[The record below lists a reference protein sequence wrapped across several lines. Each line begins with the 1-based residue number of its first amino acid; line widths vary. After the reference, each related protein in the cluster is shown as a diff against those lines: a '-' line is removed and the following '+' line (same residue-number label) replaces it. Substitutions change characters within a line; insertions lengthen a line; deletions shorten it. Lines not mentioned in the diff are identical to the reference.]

1 MAGEPTDRSNR
12 QPLPRSFIKRSNS
25 DGFCF
30 LSRSIGGGDNNVKV
44 WSLAAAL
51 DAAMEASSAPKLLA
65 TLTDHNGQV
74 NIVRFAPHASLL
86 ASGSDDGIAVIYE
99 LQGGPGG
106 GVLGG
111 EINVENWRTKFL
123 LRGHGSNVV
132 DLSWSPDGSLL
143 ATASID
149 NSVIIWDTESGKQVK
164 SITHHTSFVKGV
176 AFDPVGTYMA
186 TYSDDGSV
194 VIWKRD
200 DWSIV
205 GVITHPF
212 RQRVSTTFAVRLSWS
227 PDGQYIMMGNSFQGS
242 THVAVAVPR
251 ERWNEKDDYLL
262 ICGHR
267 GPVVSPC
274 FSPKLYH
281 VPPLGGGKPAEGV
294 TSVFALGSYDGKVSV
309 WAASAERAYFVG
321 KRFFSNQVLDV
332 AWTPDGRSVL
342 ACSADKSV
350 ACFQFEESELGP
362 VATAGEMAEV
372 MTSLYG
378 STNGRAGARLVET
391 AELLALEKRNEEM
404 QKVDGANE
412 AGAKPA
418 RSVIKALDARLG
430 DGAVGFGSGPSNG
443 ASLVSANG
451 TNTINAMETKK
462 FSAPRIQQD
471 PNKVAK
477 SSTQQKRTRDVL
489 RRDAID
495 RTALPPLPIKT
506 SMTFSWNLE
515 DSMEDSQAGFAS
527 LLNCIKRGRV
537 LLTAANDVS
546 TVAQSN
552 FSQITVEGPNGTWND
567 LVCGSIVSVV
577 GSNEYCAIAMA
588 DGHIILYSPS
598 GRRMCPPLCVGAG
611 VSRVVKSRVR
621 SGDYRNA
628 IVVISTSG
636 SLRIIDPVGLRS
648 LATIDMAPILEGGR
662 TVADVWLSNSGS
674 PLVSLSDS
682 SAYVWDA
689 GMTLWTRVLDESTA
703 ISDFYPLSN
712 LSTGGELSNLQSKA
726 RPSAHAALL
735 GSSNKVSNARY
746 HVSRG
751 HVEANLA
758 SAASIGSMDEVD
770 GFLRSYAQL
779 LAESQDDMRLKG
791 IADDL
796 IDGRITG
803 DAVRDRGLLQACVI
817 PTMARF
823 GHTAKM
829 ALRCQ
834 DMLNDLGE
842 GMDE

>member
-1 MAGEPTDRSNR
+1 MVESHWFV
-12 QPLPRSFIKRSNS
+12 SFR
-25 DGFCF
+25 FVARRF
-30 LSRSIGGGDNNVKV
+30 AGGGDNTVKV

-51 DAAMEASSAPKLLA
+51 DAAQESSSAPKLLA

-99 LQGGPGG
+99 LQGGAGG

-111 EINVENWRTKFL
+111 EVNVENWRTKFL
-123 LRGHGSNVV
+123 LRAHGSNIV

-149 NSVIIWDTESGKQVK
+149 NSVIIWDSDTGKQVK

-227 PDGQYIMMGNSFQGS
+227 PDGQFIMVGNSFQGS

-281 VPPLGGGKPAEGV
+281 VPPLGGGEPAEDV

-332 AWTPDGRSVL
+332 AWTPDGRSLL

-378 STNGRAGARLVET
+378 STNGRAGTRLVET
-391 AELLALEKRNEEM
+391 AELLALEKHSNQMRES
-404 QKVDGANE
+404 DRANE
-412 AGAKPA
+412 AGDKPV
-418 RSVIKALDARLG
+418 RSAIKALDARLG

-443 ASLVSANG
+443 ASLAAAIG
-451 TNTINAMETKK
+451 TNRIKAVGGRTISTTRAPQIRTDRDDNS
-462 FSAPRIQQD
+462 SAP
-471 PNKVAK
+471 
-477 SSTQQKRTRDVL
+477 QKRTRDAS
-489 RRDAID
+489 RREGVA
-495 RTALPPLPIKT
+495 RAALPPLPTKASLT
-506 SMTFSWNLE
+506 CSWNLE
-515 DSMEDSQAGFAS
+515 DSMDDPRTGCDAAS
-527 LLNCIKRGRV
+527 LLDSMKRGRV
-537 LLTAANDVS
+537 LLTASNGVS
-546 TVAQSN
+546 TVAQSS
-552 FSQITVEGPNGTWND
+552 FSQITVEGPGGTWTD
-567 LVCGSIVSVV
+567 LVPGNIVSAV
-577 GSNEYCAIAMA
+577 GSNEYCVVAMA
-588 DGHIILYSPS
+588 DGHVLLYSPS
-598 GRRMCPPLCVGAG
+598 GRRRCPPLCMGAG
-611 VSRVVKSRVR
+611 ISRVIKSTAR
-621 SGDYRNA
+621 SEYRNA
-628 IVVISTSG
+628 VIVISTSG
-636 SLRIIDPVGLRS
+636 SLRIIDPVGLRQ
-648 LATIDMAPILEGGR
+648 LGAIDLVTILEGGR
-662 TVADVWLSNSGS
+662 TVADVWLSNSGA

-689 GMTLWTRVLDESTA
+689 SMAFWTRVLDESTV

-712 LSTGGELSNLQSKA
+712 VSTGVGEVSNLQSKA
-726 RPSAHAALL
+726 RPTSHAALL

-758 SAASIGSMDEVD
+758 AAASIGSMDEVD

-779 LAESQDDMRLKG
+779 LAESQDDVRLKG
-791 IADDL
+791 IVDDL
-796 IDGRITG
+796 VDGKITG
-803 DAVRDRGLLQACVI
+803 DAVRDRGLLKACVM
-817 PTMARF
+817 PAMVRS
-823 GHTAKM
+823 GHNAKL
-829 ALRCQ
+829 AQRCQ
-834 DMLNDLGE
+834 DILNDLGATL
-842 GMDE
+842 GMEE